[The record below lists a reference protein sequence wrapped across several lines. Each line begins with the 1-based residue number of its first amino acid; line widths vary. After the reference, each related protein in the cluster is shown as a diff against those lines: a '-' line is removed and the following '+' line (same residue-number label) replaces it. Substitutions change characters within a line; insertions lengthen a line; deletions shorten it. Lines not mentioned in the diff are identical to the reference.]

1 MSESTANRQLADTAR
16 SERMDPIN
24 DPLEQTQRMTLGARF
39 WRSSEAALQSYE
51 AKRK

>member
-16 SERMDPIN
+16 SKCMEPVN
-24 DPLEQTQRMTLGARF
+24 DPLEQTQRMTLGAKF